1 MQMISIIDYG
11 IGNLGSIANMFD
23 YIGVETEILSD
34 PDKIYNAKKIIMPG
48 VGSFDAAISKINNIN
63 GLREVLNYKALKVKI
78 PFLGICLG
86 MQLFVNSSEEGNL
99 SGLGWIDGKVKKF
112 PELKN
117 LKVPHMGWNTVALK
131 SSDIIVKNLTN
142 QERYYFVHSY
152 YVELKDKKNSLM
164 KTNYGFD
171 FDSGI
176 FQENLYG
183 FQFHPEK
190 SHRYGMK
197 IFKNFSEI

>member
-1 MQMISIIDYG
+1 MISIIDYG

-99 SGLGWIDGKVKKF
+99 SGFGWIDGKVKKF

>member
-99 SGLGWIDGKVKKF
+99 SGFGWIDGKVKKF

>member
-1 MQMISIIDYG
+1 MISIIDYG
-11 IGNLGSIANMFD
+11 IGNLGSIANMLD

-99 SGLGWIDGKVKKF
+99 SGFGWIDGKVKKF

>member
-1 MQMISIIDYG
+1 MISIIDYG
-11 IGNLGSIANMFD
+11 IGNLGSIANMLD

-99 SGLGWIDGKVKKF
+99 SGFGWIDGKVKKF

-142 QERYYFVHSY
+142 QEKYYFVHSY

-183 FQFHPEK
+183 LQFHPEK

>member
-1 MQMISIIDYG
+1 
-11 IGNLGSIANMFD
+11 
-23 YIGVETEILSD
+23 
-34 PDKIYNAKKIIMPG
+34 
-48 VGSFDAAISKINNIN
+48 
-63 GLREVLNYKALKVKI
+63 
-78 PFLGICLG
+78 
-86 MQLFVNSSEEGNL
+86 MQLMTKFSEEGKLN
-99 SGLGWIDGKVKKF
+99 GLGWIDAVVKKF
-112 PELKN
+112 KTTTT

-131 SSDIIVKNLTN
+131 ASDRIVKNLTN
-142 QERYYFVHSY
+142 LERYYFVHSY
-152 YVELKDKKNSLM
+152 YVKIKDKKNSLM

>member
-1 MQMISIIDYG
+1 MISIIDYG
-11 IGNLGSIANMFD
+11 IGNLGSIANMLD

-99 SGLGWIDGKVKKF
+99 SGFGWIDGKVKKLLLSQSKPSLANF
-112 PELKN
+112 IASSISFLSLYFKG
-117 LKVPHMGWNTVALK
+117 KKAL
-131 SSDIIVKNLTN
+131 
-142 QERYYFVHSY
+142 
-152 YVELKDKKNSLM
+152 
-164 KTNYGFD
+164 
-171 FDSGI
+171 
-176 FQENLYG
+176 
-183 FQFHPEK
+183 HP
-190 SHRYGMK
+190 R
-197 IFKNFSEI
+197 

>member
-1 MQMISIIDYG
+1 
-11 IGNLGSIANMFD
+11 MFD

-99 SGLGWIDGKVKKF
+99 SGFGWIDGKVKKF

>member
-1 MQMISIIDYG
+1 MISIIDYG

>member
-1 MQMISIIDYG
+1 MITIIDYG
-11 IGNLGSIANMFD
+11 LGNLVSINNMFK
-23 YIGVETEILSD
+23 YIGINSEIKSD
-34 PDKIYNAKKIIMPG
+34 LDSIKRAQKIVLPG
-48 VGSFDAAISKINNIN
+48 VGRFDAAMTYINTKK
-63 GLREVLNYKALKVKI
+63 GLRDILDYKALKEKI
-78 PFLGICLG
+78 PILGICLG
-86 MQLFVNSSEEGNL
+86 MQLMTKFSEEGKLN
-99 SGLGWIDGKVKKF
+99 GLGWIDAVVKKF
-112 PELKN
+112 KTTTT

-131 SSDIIVKNLTN
+131 ASDRIVKNLTN
-142 QERYYFVHSY
+142 LERYYFVHSY
-152 YVELKDKKNSLM
+152 YVKIKDKKNSLM